1 MAGSSLRAAR
11 SERRGGLPNALFVVA
26 AAESP
31 PAELRGVADVLMIL
45 FPWGSLLRGALA
57 LDRQAAAGI
66 AAPLRPGGR
75 LSAFVS
81 ITDRDAAA
89 AGVPPLSD
97 DDEDG
102 IARRWSAHGLDLV
115 SFEPASGED
124 VVATGSSWARRL
136 RAAADRPVADRAVW
150 RLELIAREAGP
161 PLTAQRSPAIVA
173 T

>member
-31 PAELRGVADVLMIL
+31 PAELRGRADVLTIL

-57 LDRQAAAGI
+57 LDRRAAAGI
-66 AAPLRPGGR
+66 AALLRPGGR

-81 ITDRDAAA
+81 ITDRDVAA

-97 DDEDG
+97 DAEDG
-102 IARRWSAHGLDLV
+102 IARRWSARGLDLV
-115 SFEPASGED
+115 TFEPASGED

-136 RAAADRPVADRAVW
+136 RTAADRPVADRAVW
-150 RLELIAREAGP
+150 RLELIAREAGS
-161 PLTAQRSPAIVA
+161 PLTARRSPAIVA